1 MWHHR
6 AYKDGCSLISMG
18 LIDSQV
24 LCSSASA
31 FLLEIL
37 WECTQGSAVNTR
49 GLGWD
54 PLNLT

>member
-6 AYKDGCSLISMG
+6 EYKDGCSLISLG
-18 LIDSQV
+18 LTDSQV

-49 GLGWD
+49 GL
-54 PLNLT
+54 

>member
-6 AYKDGCSLISMG
+6 EYKDGCSLISLG
-18 LIDSQV
+18 LIGSQV

-37 WECTQGSAVNTR
+37 WGCTQGSAVNTR
-49 GLGWD
+49 GL
-54 PLNLT
+54 

>member
-6 AYKDGCSLISMG
+6 EYKDGCSLISLG
-18 LIDSQV
+18 LIGSQV

-37 WECTQGSAVNTR
+37 WGALKVVLLTQEACDGI
-49 GLGWD
+49 L
-54 PLNLT
+54 